1 MSVIKKLQELAE
13 SALEELG
20 IKNASVDIY
29 LASDDSIAE
38 INYRHRK
45 KKEPTT
51 VLSFPAADGPYP
63 EIDRRPLGEIYL
75 APCFIKKKKQNI
87 NGLLIHGLLHLA
99 GYNHRKRSESQKME
113 AKEAELKQKLLV

>member
-1 MSVIKKLQELAE
+1 MSAIEKLQELAE

-20 IKNASVDIY
+20 IQNAFVDIY
-29 LASDDSIAE
+29 LVSDNLMAE
-38 INYRHRK
+38 INCRYRK

-63 EIDRRPLGEIYL
+63 EINRRPLGEIYL

-87 NGLLIHGLLHLA
+87 NDFLIHGLLHLA
-99 GYNHRKRSESQKME
+99 DYNHKNHSESQKME
-113 AKEAELKQKLLV
+113 AKETELRQKLLA